1 MLGGDPIAGS
11 LGGDAASDAFVPATY
26 GTAQVG
32 QDWFVGIGVTSP
44 WGLVTKYGTDFIG
57 RYHAL
62 TSELLTMNVAP
73 TVAWRVA
80 PTLSLGAA
88 LQVQYAAAR
97 LSNAVDFGSAG
108 AISGLGAMGL
118 RPGGADGRATADGT
132 DVALGYQLGLLW
144 EPAAGTRLGL
154 SFRSAVFHELSGD
167 TTFEGVPAP
176 LARAFRSGAA
186 RANFATPEVASVGLS
201 QAIGP
206 RWTVLADVSWTNWS
220 RFGELRVQTEGRPD
234 TVTEHSWRDSWFFAL
249 GAEYRATEA
258 LTLRGGVAYDQTP
271 VPDATRTPRIPDSDR
286 YWLSIGASYRI
297 APRAELSL
305 AYIHVF
311 GTAGAVR
318 LRDRGPGTPGFLR
331 GDHDLEYSLHVDM
344 LALQARIAF

>member
-1 MLGGDPIAGS
+1 LLPGYQASALGTIIVPRMEPQRGGASRAAVLGGGPIAGS

-186 RANFATPEVASVGLS
+186 RELRHARGRLGRAFAGDRPALD
-201 QAIGP
+201 GP
-206 RWTVLADVSWTNWS
+206 RRRLVDQLVALRRAARAD
-220 RFGELRVQTEGRPD
+220 R
-234 TVTEHSWRDSWFFAL
+234 
-249 GAEYRATEA
+249 
-258 LTLRGGVAYDQTP
+258 
-271 VPDATRTPRIPDSDR
+271 
-286 YWLSIGASYRI
+286 
-297 APRAELSL
+297 
-305 AYIHVF
+305 
-311 GTAGAVR
+311 GTARHGDGA
-318 LRDRGPGTPGFLR
+318 
-331 GDHDLEYSLHVDM
+331 
-344 LALQARIAF
+344 